1 MGRVKRAVYPVKEE
15 AMTEQE
21 LPVAD
26 IILNKR
32 VENIKALRLKELDC
46 SSMKEKYLKWAM
58 KASRK
63 DKNPWR
69 DEAQNL
75 VKAGLG
81 QILTMP
87 QFAGFEGLKEK
98 AVKILLTR
106 VHDKTLWLNEP
117 IQIDAEVIHR
127 ITGLPNKGE
136 TVKFVARD
144 SNSWI
149 NKLTGKTLTE
159 GRNSRGLKISCIRSK
174 IHQWTATIIS
184 VCLTHAGRTSD
195 VMLSTLA
202 TIFDIAEEGT
212 IYNWSDYLASL
223 MNASIVDCQNK
234 SMPFRFASLLIM
246 IAMEKITPVE
256 LPVAETS
263 KNPAAWKYASFTVQ
277 WQEKWKI
284 DAQPMFLKWLAE
296 VERACQQPRVSQS
309 LRDNMGSRVK
319 ICLFPDSTR
328 LIVEGATSAPRD
340 LGFVVSDSEGLAE
353 LDRQL
358 SQNTEVV
365 AVTVSPVK
373 LTELSDSEK
382 DSTVKVEEEA
392 NPEYAFKSSEIR
404 ERKIPIR
411 IGGKSTSAPKK
422 RTRSQIQAEKS
433 KKKNKK
439 NDSLDEY
446 QSSESSEATESDES
460 LKCPE
465 STDSQSEEVDKVDDQ
480 QVQSSDKFALHIPLS
495 RDLVIQSSNGIVLP
509 IPKRNSVLIGSE
521 DIFESNVKS
530 RDHFATS
537 KSNTLDV
544 STTKST
550 ESRRQMEENQ
560 NEKDIESMQVDP
572 AKSPSLR
579 QEGSQ
584 YSESITSQSL
594 HPPSSSVMSKQAI
607 TFSGSAI
614 RPSNVESSQI
624 ISSSYMLYPSAIPD
638 REALL
643 LKNAMSTEVDTRWI
657 NSAQKVDQLVVQEN
671 VVLNK
676 LKKSVQS
683 LEGVQLPDASLKPI
697 TQISLIVDSLLDYV
711 NKVKKDALH
720 SMVMSET
727 LKQHII
733 EEHDDLKQFMT
744 QFQQQKVSANHAA
757 AVLNKWTEF
766 CSDEMKEIEIK
777 RMSIR
782 DTLDEYARESN
793 EQQKAILKQTLDLH
807 YKELEEHVMKERE
820 WCYEG
825 RNLAQRIEDPKKLMG
840 NAENLLAKTSYKVHQ
855 FLESPSATD
864 VDVAMDVLFDIRSMK
879 QCAKDAV
886 DIWYNFK
893 EAMQVGAKNVYEVCL
908 RDVSTVPIL
917 S

>member
-1 MGRVKRAVYPVKEE
+1 
-15 AMTEQE
+15 MTEQE

-26 IILNKR
+26 IILKKR

-46 SSMKEKYLKWAM
+46 SSMKDKYLKWAM
-58 KASRK
+58 KATRK

-69 DEAQNL
+69 EEAQNL

-81 QILTMP
+81 QILTIP
-87 QFAGFEGLKEK
+87 QFAGFDGLKEE
-98 AVKILLTR
+98 AVKILLSR

-136 TVKFVARD
+136 PVKFVARD

-246 IAMEKITPVE
+246 IAMEKITPAE
-256 LPVAETS
+256 LPVAEIS
-263 KNPAAWKYASFTVQ
+263 INPTAWKYASFTVQ

-284 DAQPMFLKWLAE
+284 DTQPMFLKWLDE
-296 VERACQQPRVSQS
+296 VKRACQQPRVSES

-328 LIVEGATSAPRD
+328 LIVDGATSAPRD

-358 SQNTEVV
+358 SQNTEGA
-365 AVTVSPVK
+365 AVTMSPVK

-382 DSTVKVEEEA
+382 DSMVKVEEDA
-392 NPEYAFKSSEIR
+392 NLEYADKSFEIR

-411 IGGKSTSAPKK
+411 IEGKSTSTSKK

-433 KKKNKK
+433 KKKSKK

-480 QVQSSDKFALHIPLS
+480 QVQSSDKFALNVPLS

-509 IPKRNSVLIGSE
+509 IPKKNSVLTGSE

-530 RDHFATS
+530 RDHFETS

-544 STTKST
+544 SATKST
-550 ESRRQMEENQ
+550 GSRPQTEENQ
-560 NEKDIESMQVDP
+560 HEKDIESIQVDP

-594 HPPSSSVMSKQAI
+594 QPPSSSVMSKQAI

-676 LKKSVQS
+676 LKKSVES
-683 LEGVQLPDASLKPI
+683 LEAVQLPDASLKPI

-711 NKVKKDALH
+711 NKVKQDALH
-720 SMVMSET
+720 SIIMSET
-727 LKQHII
+727 LKKHII
-733 EEHDDLKQFMT
+733 EEYDELKQFMII
-744 QFQQQKVSANHAA
+744 FQQQKVSANHAA
-757 AVLNKWTEF
+757 AVLNKWTEY
-766 CSDEMKEIEIK
+766 CSAEMKEIEIK
-777 RMSIR
+777 RMSIH
-782 DTLDEYARESN
+782 DTLDEYVRESN
-793 EQQKAILKQTLDLH
+793 DQQKAILKQTLDLH

-855 FLESPSATD
+855 FLESTSATD

-886 DIWYNFK
+886 DIWYSFK

-908 RDVSTVPIL
+908 RDVPTVPTL